1 MIHIQAQALSNIGPS
16 RNHRHGC
23 STMCIFTS
31 TPPKK
36 SILFLFP
43 NYDKFSSRMTF
54 LSTGNPPRTSRK
66 RTRTRTRSRSG
77 RDKST
82 FSASAATGSPSQQP
96 DEVTP
101 SCFGVFFHNFTFSF
115 LYDMMYLRGT
125 RVIMCA
131 DDTNRLSV
139 YKSPSCNHFYL

>member
-1 MIHIQAQALSNIGPS
+1 MIHIQAQALSNTGPS

-43 NYDKFSSRMTF
+43 NYDKFSSKMTF
-54 LSTGNPPRTSRK
+54 LSTGNPPRTRK
-66 RTRTRTRSRSG
+66 RTRSRSRSRSRSSSG

-101 SCFGVFFHNFTFSF
+101 SCFGAFFFDFTFSF
-115 LYDMMYLRGT
+115 LKDM
-125 RVIMCA
+125 I
-131 DDTNRLSV
+131 
-139 YKSPSCNHFYL
+139 